1 MTALLPRFTA
11 IDAQSALAAMPVV
24 AVVGPR
30 QAGKSQ
36 LATTPPIG
44 TGRELLTLD
53 AVDTMA
59 RLAEDPD
66 GQLRRPGRFVVDEIQ
81 RMPSLMLALKR
92 AVDAMG
98 TQREMGKWVVTGSAN
113 LLLMEQVADSL
124 AGRAAYVTLW
134 PLTRRER
141 LGQAATGRWDL
152 LFSTPV
158 TDWGAVLAD
167 DDAPREA
174 WRTVVR
180 HGGYPVPVLQL
191 ESDAARDAWCAGYI
205 DSYLTRDLRDLRA
218 TQQVPE
224 LRRLL
229 RAVAG
234 RVGQV
239 EQQAEIA
246 AESGMPPTTVHAYLR
261 LFEIS
266 YQLIR
271 VPGYTASRTARLRK
285 RPKLYWSDTAVGLR
299 AADLDEPTGFHL
311 ENLVACDLT
320 AWASRQPLR
329 RGVFH
334 WRTAT
339 QREVD
344 FVLESR
350 EAIVGVEVKAARSV
364 GWGDTAGLRAF
375 LAEYPQR
382 ARGGV
387 ILYDGDDV
395 QAVAEGIW
403 AVPWWKVV

>member
-1 MTALLPRFTA
+1 MITPLPRCAAT
-11 IDAQSALAAMPVV
+11 DAAAALSAMPVV

-30 QAGKSQ
+30 QAGKSL

-44 TGRELLTLD
+44 LGRDVLTLD

-59 RLAEDPD
+59 RLGDDPD
-66 GQLRRPGRFVVDEIQ
+66 GQLGRPGRFVVDEIQ

-98 TQREMGKWVVTGSAN
+98 TRREMGKWVVTGSAN

-141 LGQAATGRWDL
+141 LGRAATGRWEL
-152 LFSTPV
+152 LLSAPV
-158 TDWGAVLAD
+158 DHWGPLLEE
-167 DDAPREA
+167 DDAPREE

-180 HGGYPVPVLQL
+180 VGGYPVPVLQL
-191 ESDAARDAWCAGYI
+191 ETEAARDAWCAGYI
-205 DSYLTRDLRDLRA
+205 DSYLTRDLRDLRG

-234 RVGQV
+234 RVGQL
-239 EQQAEIA
+239 EHQAEIA
-246 AESGMPPTTVHAYLR
+246 AEAGMPPTTVHAYLR

-271 VPGYTASRTARLRK
+271 IPGYTASRTARLRK

-329 RGVFH
+329 HGVFH

-344 FVLESR
+344 FVIEAR
-350 EAIVGVEVKAARSV
+350 EGIVGVEVKAARRV

-375 LAEYPQR
+375 LDEYPQR
-382 ARGGV
+382 ARGGI
-387 ILYDGDDV
+387 ILYDGEEV
-395 QAVAEGIW
+395 QAVAEKIW
-403 AVPWWKVV
+403 AVPWWMMV